1 MSTPPEMSFDKN
13 FGTESGPRQS
23 TVGLL
28 FLRDLERLWTELLR
42 MSAVVE
48 NALRHSVDI
57 MVHQRTDLTK
67 NVIDDERLVDRWEVR
82 IEEKCLTILALHQPV
97 ASDLRRVA
105 AVLKL
110 NSMLERLS
118 DLASH
123 IAVRARK
130 WNDSIHRPPLGPEFE
145 QLAMG
150 CLALLSDS
158 MDALARH
165 DAAAARALLQGPRYA
180 AIERLRNT
188 VRKQMK
194 QAIRDN
200 IDDFDS
206 ALRVINIVRN
216 FKRVAE
222 HALEIAVEVVY
233 LKEGVILRH
242 RSQRQMDLD
251 DVD

>member
-1 MSTPPEMSFDKN
+1 MSIQPEVSFDKN
-13 FGTESGPRQS
+13 FGTEAGPRQS
-23 TVGLL
+23 TVGQL

-48 NALRHSVDI
+48 NALRHSVDV
-57 MVHQRTDLTK
+57 MVHQRTDLTS
-67 NVIDDERLVDRWEVR
+67 NVIEDERLVDRWEVR
-82 IEEKCLTILALHQPV
+82 IEEKCVTILALHQPV

-105 AVLKL
+105 AVLKI
-110 NSMLERLS
+110 NSLMERLS

-130 WNDSIHRPPLGPEFE
+130 WNDSINRPPLGPEFE
-145 QLAMG
+145 ELALS

-158 MDALARH
+158 LDALARH
-165 DAAAARALLQGPRYA
+165 DSVAARAILQGPRYA
-180 AIERLRNT
+180 SIERLRNA

-194 QAIRDN
+194 QSIREN
-200 IDDFDS
+200 IDHFDS

-222 HALEIAVEVVY
+222 HAVDIAVEVVY

-242 RSQRQMDLD
+242 RSQRQVDID